1 MADTKVSD
9 LTSATLPLDGTEL
22 IPIVQDGTSKK
33 VTALGLMWKETEIDF
48 GTKPVW
54 DKTFTITDS
63 SVTSTSHVIVAP
75 SGKVATDRVGNDWE
89 WDGLLMSALPVD
101 GSFILTAFAS
111 PGPLVGKRFVQYQ
124 IG

>member
-22 IPIVQDGTSKK
+22 IPIVQGGTSKK

-48 GTKPVW
+48 GTDPVW
-54 DKTFTITDS
+54 DKTFTITDA
-63 SVTSTSHVIVAP
+63 SVTSTSHIIVAP

-89 WDGLLMSALPVD
+89 WDGLTMSALPAA
-101 GSFILTAFAS
+101 GSFILTALAL